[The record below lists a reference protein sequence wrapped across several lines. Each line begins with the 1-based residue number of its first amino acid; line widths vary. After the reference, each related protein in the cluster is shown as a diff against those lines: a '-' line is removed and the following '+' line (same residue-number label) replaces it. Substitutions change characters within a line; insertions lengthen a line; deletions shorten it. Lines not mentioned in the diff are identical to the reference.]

1 MRRLFQRLFD
11 VPIYYRAP
19 EELRGNSKWRW
30 FYFNETVGFIWLEAR
45 PNAIRAEYCFIRQR
59 PSRVLVRREFEPRG
73 KLFQVSCRDATNAEV
88 FARLMSAFSES
99 QSSGFLHPFW
109 IDLGAFKMS
118 GPTIDWQHHVRGKR
132 T

>member
-1 MRRLFQRLFD
+1 
-11 VPIYYRAP
+11 
-19 EELRGNSKWRW
+19 
-30 FYFNETVGFIWLEAR
+30 
-45 PNAIRAEYCFIRQR
+45 
-59 PSRVLVRREFEPRG
+59 
-73 KLFQVSCRDATNAEV
+73 
-88 FARLMSAFSES
+88 MSAFSES